1 MNNPHNDLVIDNREC
16 AQKARHRLEQ
26 VRAQCVRVSK
36 KEGALDDTAAI
47 GLLAQ
52 LTAEGNSLERSI
64 KAYESL
70 LSSNHRLAKV
80 VSLDAAVTPPNW
92 VLPNFIAE
100 GIVLIAGGHGVGKT
114 TTLLPLAM
122 AAAGV
127 HEDGYEL
134 APKHWRHCIY
144 VTEDVSQARLII
156 NGITDHLGLNRGHLL
171 ERVHIVEAQRMDP
184 VSVITVG
191 RHYRE
196 TYTRTVATK
205 VGDVEIPPLVVFDTM
220 AATFQVENENDNSEA
235 SNMIAL
241 LKQQFKLPCWIVGHV
256 SKGDLTRDAAKAGS
270 PTLRGASA
278 YEADANQVLYLVK
291 SEDDTRWLVRGKT
304 RFESPWQELMIETGS
319 STCQAIDVFGD
330 SETLI
335 RRWGIARP
343 AEKSRDEMQE
353 EAKIKAEEYADQ
365 KAIDGICDFVG
376 KAQDAGEPVTRT
388 DARNSI
394 KGRRTEKKKELI
406 ETLLEQCRLAEISLP
421 PEVTGKNRTATFLV
435 LLSSAEQAEYKD
447 TGKVPEAK
455 IELAKSW
462 FSPE

>member
-1 MNNPHNDLVIDNREC
+1 MTGISGV
-16 AQKARHRLEQ
+16 
-26 VRAQCVRVSK
+26 
-36 KEGALDDTAAI
+36 AAI
-47 GLLAQ
+47 TTSEEAARANQRIEVIVRQSARINSDPSATTADYGVLAHLFSEQ
-52 LTAEGNSLERSI
+52 TALE
-64 KAYESL
+64 KEVEAYRVL
-70 LSSNHRLAKV
+70 LSSNHKLAQTV
-80 VSLDAAVTPPNW
+80 NLDTEIEPPNW

-144 VTEDVSQARLII
+144 ITEDVSQAKLII
-156 NGITDHLGLNRGHLL
+156 NGITDELGLNRDHLL

-196 TYTRTVATK
+196 TYTRTVTTK
-205 VGDVEIPPLVVFDTM
+205 AGDVEMLPLVVFDTM
-220 AATFQVENENDNSEA
+220 AATFQIENENDNSQA

-241 LKQQFKLPCWIVGHV
+241 LKQQFRLPCWIVGHV
-256 SKGDLTRDAAKAGS
+256 SKGDLTRDAAKAGN

-291 SEDDTRWLVRGKT
+291 SEDDTRWLVRGKS
-304 RFESPWQELMIETGS
+304 RFESPWQELMIETGF
-319 STCQAIDVFGD
+319 STCQVLDRFGD

-343 AEKSRDEMQE
+343 TEKTRTAMSIEAREKEAEQRNEERKELMIDCVAKQE
-353 EAKIKAEEYADQ
+353 
-365 KAIDGICDFVG
+365 
-376 KAQDAGEPVTRT
+376 AQGEPINKAGLYKLVGGNARANLKLVT
-388 DARNSI
+388 
-394 KGRRTEKKKELI
+394 ELI
-406 ETLLEQCRLAEISLP
+406 DDGWLAEVVVP
-421 PEVTGKNRTATFLV
+421 RDKRTHHNRGQFLV
-435 LLSSAEQAEYKD
+435 SLGLGERKEYLES
-447 TGKVPEAK
+447 GVLPEHK
-455 IELAKSW
+455 QTI
-462 FSPE
+462 PECWMKP